1 MGCGLWTIIDSF
13 RLKYHFY
20 YNSSMNKRGVTVL
33 IRNGIYFS
41 VLEEVRDAQEN
52 ALLLKIILQGR
63 EVMIGSIYGPNTNDL
78 TLF

>member
-1 MGCGLWTIIDSF
+1 VGCGLWTIIDSF

-20 YNSSMNKRGVTVL
+20 YNSSMNKRGVAVL